1 MEFIIDTVNLEE
13 IKEAVEY
20 LPIVGVTSNPSIVKK
35 TNPQNFFKHMKE
47 IRKIIGQ
54 ERSLHIQV
62 ISKDCDTIIKEAHR
76 ILKEVDDK
84 VYIKVP
90 VSYEGIKAIKLLKEE
105 GINVTA
111 TAVYDLMQA
120 YMALEAKADYIAP
133 YVNRIGNLGADPF
146 ELINELSNRIIMD
159 GYESKIV
166 AASFK
171 GVQQVK
177 DALNNGAQA
186 VTVPVEVLKQIFAN
200 PNIEK
205 AVKEADL
212 VIGSVLIPGKA
223 APKIFKKKYLKEMKP
238 GAVFVDVAVDQGG
251 CGETTKVTYHDDPI
265 FIEDGVVHYCV
276 GNMPGAVPRTSTIAL
291 TNATVSYG
299 LQIANKGLEQACKD
313 NEVIYSAINTY
324 DGKLTCKNVADS
336 FDCYE
341 YVDIKTIC

>member
-35 TNPQNFFKHMKE
+35 TNPQDFFKHMKE

-146 ELINELSNRIIMD
+146 ELINKLSNRIIMD

-205 AVKEADL
+205 AVNDFNQDWYSMYGDNIGICDL
-212 VIGSVLIPGKA
+212 K
-223 APKIFKKKYLKEMKP
+223 
-238 GAVFVDVAVDQGG
+238 
-251 CGETTKVTYHDDPI
+251 
-265 FIEDGVVHYCV
+265 
-276 GNMPGAVPRTSTIAL
+276 
-291 TNATVSYG
+291 
-299 LQIANKGLEQACKD
+299 
-313 NEVIYSAINTY
+313 
-324 DGKLTCKNVADS
+324 
-336 FDCYE
+336 
-341 YVDIKTIC
+341 

>member
-35 TNPQNFFKHMKE
+35 TNPQDFFKHMKE

-133 YVNRIGNLGADPF
+133 YVNRIGNLGADAF

-186 VTVPVEVLKQIFAN
+186 VTVQVEVLKQIFAN

-205 AVKEADL
+205 AVNDFNQDWYSMYGDNIGICDL
-212 VIGSVLIPGKA
+212 
-223 APKIFKKKYLKEMKP
+223 
-238 GAVFVDVAVDQGG
+238 
-251 CGETTKVTYHDDPI
+251 
-265 FIEDGVVHYCV
+265 
-276 GNMPGAVPRTSTIAL
+276 
-291 TNATVSYG
+291 
-299 LQIANKGLEQACKD
+299 KD
-313 NEVIYSAINTY
+313 
-324 DGKLTCKNVADS
+324 
-336 FDCYE
+336 
-341 YVDIKTIC
+341 

>member
-1 MEFIIDTVNLEE
+1 MLIGAIEAQLNIINYELKFTLDNGHFIT
-13 IKEAVEY
+13 EAVEY

-35 TNPQNFFKHMKE
+35 TNPQDFFEHMKE

-62 ISKDCDTIIKEAHR
+62 ISTDCDTIIKEAHR

-90 VSYEGIKAIKLLKEE
+90 VSYEGIKAIKLLKAE

-146 ELINELSNRIIMD
+146 ELIAELSNRIMMD

-171 GVQQVK
+171 
-177 DALNNGAQA
+177 DN
-186 VTVPVEVLKQIFAN
+186 
-200 PNIEK
+200 
-205 AVKEADL
+205 
-212 VIGSVLIPGKA
+212 
-223 APKIFKKKYLKEMKP
+223 MK
-238 GAVFVDVAVDQGG
+238 
-251 CGETTKVTYHDDPI
+251 
-265 FIEDGVVHYCV
+265 
-276 GNMPGAVPRTSTIAL
+276 
-291 TNATVSYG
+291 
-299 LQIANKGLEQACKD
+299 
-313 NEVIYSAINTY
+313 
-324 DGKLTCKNVADS
+324 
-336 FDCYE
+336 
-341 YVDIKTIC
+341 

>member
-35 TNPQNFFKHMKE
+35 TNPQDFFKHMKE
-47 IRKIIGQ
+47 IRKIIRQ

-205 AVKEADL
+205 AVNDFNQDWYSMYGDNIGICDL
-212 VIGSVLIPGKA
+212 
-223 APKIFKKKYLKEMKP
+223 
-238 GAVFVDVAVDQGG
+238 
-251 CGETTKVTYHDDPI
+251 
-265 FIEDGVVHYCV
+265 
-276 GNMPGAVPRTSTIAL
+276 
-291 TNATVSYG
+291 
-299 LQIANKGLEQACKD
+299 KD
-313 NEVIYSAINTY
+313 
-324 DGKLTCKNVADS
+324 
-336 FDCYE
+336 
-341 YVDIKTIC
+341 